1 MSKRSGMPK
10 PTAIPITPALAEECR
25 NLVIFTANK
34 YELPPVYL
42 TAHVRHVVA
51 DEARKEV
58 WRVMIGEMGLKRFQ
72 VAEMF
77 GRDLRRVRRSVIG
90 V

>member
-1 MSKRSGMPK
+1 MPK
-10 PTAIPITPALAEECR
+10 STAIPITPELAEQCR

-58 WRVMIGEMGLKRFQ
+58 WRVMVGEMGLKRYQ
-72 VAEMF
+72 VAGMF
-77 GRDLRRVRRSVIG
+77 GRDLRRIRKSVIG

>member
-1 MSKRSGMPK
+1 MSMPK
-10 PTAIPITPALAEECR
+10 NAAVPFTPELAEQCR
-25 NLVIFTANK
+25 TLVIFTANK

-42 TAHVRHVVA
+42 TAHVRNPIA

-58 WRVMIGEMGLKRFQ
+58 WRVMISEMGLKRWQ
-72 VAEMF
+72 VSGIF
-77 GRDLRRVRRSVIG
+77 GRDRRRVRRSVLG